1 MKKVELPEA
10 IKLSDYLKKPLQ
22 GYYVGKRKVDSKR
35 SDTGESLIHI
45 FKEKDGTEVEVWSF
59 DKLKRL
65 LSKVP
70 LGSFVKMIYTGT
82 IQDGEKNIHQVDVY
96 YDDADK
102 IQIESET
109 TN

>member
-22 GYYVGKRKVDSKR
+22 GYYVGKRKIDSKK
-35 SDTGESLIHI
+35 SDSGESLIHI
-45 FKEKDGTEVEVWSF
+45 FREKDGTEVEVWSF

-65 LSKVP
+65 LSRVP
-70 LGSFVKMIYTGT
+70 IGSMTKMIYTGT
-82 IQDGEKNIHQVDVY
+82 IQEGEKNIHQVEVY
-96 YDDADK
+96 FDSDDK
-102 IQIESET
+102 IQIEFET